1 MDLRSSRIL
10 TLAAG
15 VVFIFAA
22 VALIFSRVI
31 PGPHRPVDY
40 LVIGTAAT
48 FVALLTLF
56 VLLLK
61 TSPVAHGA
69 FHKRQKPKK
78 QVQPGDQDTVRTS
91 TSA

>member
-1 MDLRSSRIL
+1 MELRLSRIL

-15 VVFIFAA
+15 IIFIFAA
-22 VALIFSRVI
+22 VSLIFTQII

-48 FVALLTLF
+48 FVTLLTLF
-56 VLLLK
+56 ILLLK
-61 TSPVAHGA
+61 TSRIAHGA
-69 FHKRQKPKK
+69 FHKAKNLKK
-78 QVQPGDQDTVRTS
+78 TPPAGQDTVRTS